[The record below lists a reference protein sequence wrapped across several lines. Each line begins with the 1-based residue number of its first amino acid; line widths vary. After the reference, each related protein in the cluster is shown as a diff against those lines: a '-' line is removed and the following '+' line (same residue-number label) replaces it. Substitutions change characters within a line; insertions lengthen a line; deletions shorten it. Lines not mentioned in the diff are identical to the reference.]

1 MRLNPVF
8 LFTLVAIGIIFYLA
22 MKGVRKVVKYYN
34 LESDA
39 FADMLKENN
48 VILLDVRTEDEFN
61 AGHIENAQLIDVKKS
76 DFSDRIKSLDP
87 EKTYLVY
94 CRSGVR
100 SVKAAVIL
108 SDNGFSKVYNL
119 LGGYNAWTEKNR

>member
-1 MRLNPVF
+1 
-8 LFTLVAIGIIFYLA
+8 
-22 MKGVRKVVKYYN
+22 
-34 LESDA
+34 
-39 FADMLKENN
+39 MLKENN
-48 VILLDVRTEDEFN
+48 IILLDVRTEDEFN

-76 DFSDRIKSLDP
+76 DFADRIKSLDP